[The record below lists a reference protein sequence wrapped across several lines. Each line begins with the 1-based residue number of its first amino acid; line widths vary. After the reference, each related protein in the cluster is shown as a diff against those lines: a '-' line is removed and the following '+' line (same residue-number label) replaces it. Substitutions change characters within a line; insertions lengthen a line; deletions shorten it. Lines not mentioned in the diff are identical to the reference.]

1 MQDII
6 YIGEPVSDAATFKLL
21 PFDMQAYMLQHNGLV
36 AFGGGLHIRG
46 CCKEPLWHSLKEA
59 WQGPNAFWRTYRAVK
74 QSDMPF
80 AQDGVGNQFLLRRG
94 QVWFLDTETGETQ
107 NLNVGFV
114 QFIEGVTRF
123 PEQAIDLSH
132 VINFMRLG
140 ARLAPGELL
149 AVYPPTCISSTEEN
163 YNLTRMPT
171 DVRLQSLANLYQQIS
186 KLKPGQQVRLRKD
199 Y

>member
-6 YIGEPVSDAATFKLL
+6 YIGEPVSDSATFKLL
-21 PFDMQAYMLQHNGLV
+21 PFDMQAFMLQNNGLI

-46 CCKEPLWHSLKEA
+46 CCKEPSWHSLKEA
-59 WQGPNAFWRTYRAVK
+59 WQGPNAFWRTYRGVK

-80 AQDGVGNQFLLRRG
+80 AQDGVGNQYLLRRG
-94 QVWFLDTETGETQ
+94 EVWFLDTETGEMQ
-107 NLNVGFV
+107 SLNVNF
-114 QFIEGVTRF
+114 QRFIEGVTRW
-123 PEQAIDLSH
+123 PEQALDLSA
-132 VINFMRLG
+132 VIQFMQFG

-149 AVYPPTCISSTEEN
+149 AVYPPVCIKTAEDQ

-171 DVRLQSLANLYQQIS
+171 EVRLQSLANLYQQIS
-186 KLKPGQQVRLRKD
+186 RLKPGQQIRLRKD